1 MSALSINMEQTCW
14 SNLRMY
20 LISCSSCFWYPSFP
34 DPFLKMLQIYNI
46 WKLFIS
52 LRCPLINL
60 VIQSVALLLLFCYGH
75 FLISRFLMF
84 LSWYVFLYSEDLC
97 YQVSRVCTDVFII
110 FSSVNFFFN
119 FYIKRKVKLILA
131 LILIIILRTWKK
143 EGRNEIKIH
152 SFGNLKMKCYYFEN
166 MSTYSATSIHKT
178 KR

>member
-110 FSSVNFFFN
+110 FFQ
-119 FYIKRKVKLILA
+119 LLH
-131 LILIIILRTWKK
+131 KK
-143 EGRNEIKIH
+143 ESQINISININNNIKD
-152 SFGNLKMKCYYFEN
+152 ME
-166 MSTYSATSIHKT
+166 
-178 KR
+178 KRG